1 MRHSHLVRWPVDELG
16 YCGAALGDHLHGA
29 PADGAASTVEVVDE
43 HAGKHP
49 AFQMLM
55 GKIQIMRL
63 KLLIQASAT
72 VWLLLQQLVQLYFC

>member
-1 MRHSHLVRWPVDELG
+1 MDKISTNID
-16 YCGAALGDHLHGA
+16 AFA
-29 PADGAASTVEVVDE
+29 PADGAALTVEVVDE

-63 KLLIQASAT
+63 KLLNTGLRHHLAAAT
-72 VWLLLQQLVQLYFC
+72 AACTALFLLTRE